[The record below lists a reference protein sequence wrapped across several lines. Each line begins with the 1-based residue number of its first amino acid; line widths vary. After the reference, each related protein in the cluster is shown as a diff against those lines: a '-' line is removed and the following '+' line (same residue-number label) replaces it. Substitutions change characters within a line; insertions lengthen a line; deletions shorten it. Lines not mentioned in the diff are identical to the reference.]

1 MVNLKH
7 IGWWLY
13 RVITP
18 WVRSCNGLIF
28 RILKTDG
35 MTITHMTYVI
45 WPWHIWNIPVIYSRR
60 WNIPISIWN
69 TPYTVYIIQLYYVIL
84 YILVYIY
91 IYTYTYVYKIG
102 SWWSNSLSQATAG
115 NTNALRCMQRLKAF
129 LKSVDL
135 WGKNPSDPRFFA
147 ELGSKSFFASDQIQV
162 FLGS

>member
-1 MVNLKH
+1 MVNFKH

-84 YILVYIY
+84 YIIWYIIY
-91 IYTYTYVYKIG
+91 IYTHTHTYIRLVPGGQTHWAKPLQAIQTRWDACNG
-102 SWWSNSLSQATAG
+102 WRLSLNPLICG
-115 NTNALRCMQRLKAF
+115 EK
-129 LKSVDL
+129 D
-135 WGKNPSDPRFFA
+135 PSDPRFFWRN
-147 ELGSKSFFASDQIQV
+147 
-162 FLGS
+162 

>member
-1 MVNLKH
+1 MAYITWCKQEKLCAMVNFKH
-7 IGWWLY
+7 IGWWSY

-18 WVRSCNGLIF
+18 WVGSYNGLIF

-45 WPWHIWNIPVIYSRR
+45 WPWLIWTIPVIYSCR

-69 TPYTVYIIQLYYVIL
+69 TLKYSIYSIHHITILCYIL

-91 IYTYTYVYKIG
+91 TYTYECKIG
-102 SWWSNSLSQATAG
+102 SWCSNSLSQAAAG

-129 LKSVDL
+129 LNSVDF
-135 WGKNPSDPRFFA
+135 WEKKPF
-147 ELGSKSFFASDQIQV
+147 GSAI
-162 FLGS
+162 FLGN